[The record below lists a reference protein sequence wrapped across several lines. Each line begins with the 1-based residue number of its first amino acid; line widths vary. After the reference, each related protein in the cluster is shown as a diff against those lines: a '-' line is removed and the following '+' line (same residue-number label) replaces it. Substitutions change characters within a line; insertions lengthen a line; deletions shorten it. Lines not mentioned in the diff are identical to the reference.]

1 MENLTVRD
9 YLALDRTKLANHRT
23 FLAYI
28 RTMIMLFASG
38 ITFLKAFPDD
48 NVMRTLAW
56 ILIPASIGVLL
67 IGLMVFLIVKKN
79 IFKRYSDVTHPA
91 K

>member
-1 MENLTVRD
+1 MEDLTVRD

-48 NVMRTLAW
+48 EVMRALAW

-67 IGLMVFLIVKKN
+67 IGLVVFLIVKKN
-79 IFKRYSDVTHPA
+79 IFKRYSDVTDPA